1 MMHRLWAG
9 LGRDGLRPWA
19 ALFAFLIVLAPTTA
33 ITQTAQPVDPVT
45 AERLGLP
52 SNAPEARIVRIPL
65 SKADL
70 VELPEAVRDIIV
82 ADPEIADVIVKTPKQ
97 VYLVG
102 RSVGDTNVFFI
113 GEDGGVVEHVDVRV
127 EVASLILSLLEAGLP
142 VTTVAGAFLDQ
153 VNQLLDSHERIKA
166 AKAAIQTKHEAV
178 SSTRKE
184 WFPVFS
190 ISAFRGKEYRN
201 NVSPTLDTRLHTH
214 EIGLTMTQPVF
225 DFGVR
230 DTTTEIAKSEVTQ
243 SELTL
248 ELTKQGLLFE
258 AISAHVN
265 LTSATLIHRYS
276 RQSVENIKKQTNLE
290 DTRIAKGA
298 GLSTDAL
305 QSKVQL
311 AGAKARS
318 IRSNGALKIAETRY
332 QALFGKI
339 PFNLLDA
346 ERILIPSVKLDKT
359 LEELVEIT
367 LDSNIQLALLDKNR
381 QISKKNISLQKSTA
395 WGPDISIIAERRYKR
410 NVGGTVGSTD
420 ETTVKL
426 QFTYDLNLGFSSLNT
441 INTARLGYVSTD
453 NLFYD
458 ARRLIVESI
467 KTAYVQFKT
476 AKENYLMLKE
486 QAKLSSAFLVLA
498 RKERKLGKRSLI
510 DVLAGETA
518 EINARSD
525 AAAAQASVVL
535 GAYTILNVMGVLTP
549 ENIKTKTSSQQ

>member
-1 MMHRLWAG
+1 MDSVIRH
-9 LGRDGLRPWA
+9 
-19 ALFAFLIVLAPTTA
+19 
-33 ITQTAQPVDPVT
+33 
-45 AERLGLP
+45 
-52 SNAPEARIVRIPL
+52 S
-65 SKADL
+65 L
-70 VELPEAVRDIIV
+70 V
-82 ADPEIADVIVKTPKQ
+82 
-97 VYLVG
+97 
-102 RSVGDTNVFFI
+102 
-113 GEDGGVVEHVDVRV
+113 
-127 EVASLILSLLEAGLP
+127 VASLILSLLGAGLP
-142 VTTVAGAFLDQ
+142 VTAVAGPFLDQ
-153 VNQLLDSHERIKA
+153 VNQLLDTHERIKA
-166 AKAAIQTKHEAV
+166 AKAAIQTKHEVV

-184 WFPVFS
+184 WFPIFAFS
-190 ISAFRGKEYRN
+190 ASKGRENKN
-201 NVSPTLDTRLHTH
+201 NVSPTADTRLNFH

-225 DFGVR
+225 DFGIR
-230 DTTTEIAKSEVTQ
+230 DTTTGIAKSEVTQ
-243 SELTL
+243 SELSL
-248 ELTKQGLLFE
+248 ELTKQALLFE

-276 RQSVENIKKQTNLE
+276 RQSVKNIKKQANLE

-298 GLSTDAL
+298 GLSTDVL

-339 PFNLLDA
+339 PFNLDA
-346 ERILIPSVKLDKT
+346 EGILIPSVELERT

-367 LDSNIQLALLDKNR
+367 LDSNLQLALLDKNR
-381 QISKKNISLQKSTA
+381 QISKKNISLQKSSA
-395 WGPDISIIAERRYKR
+395 WGPDISIIAERKYKR
-410 NVGGTVGSTD
+410 NVAGTVGSTD
-420 ETTVKL
+420 ETIVKL
-426 QFTYDLNLGFSSLNT
+426 QFTYGLNLGFSALNT
-441 INTARLGYVSTD
+441 INTARLGYVSSE

-458 ARRLIVESI
+458 ARRLVVESL
-467 KTAYVQFKT
+467 KTAHVQYKT

-486 QAKLSSAFLVLA
+486 QAELSSAFLVLA

-549 ENIKTKTSSQQ
+549 ENIKTHTNGR